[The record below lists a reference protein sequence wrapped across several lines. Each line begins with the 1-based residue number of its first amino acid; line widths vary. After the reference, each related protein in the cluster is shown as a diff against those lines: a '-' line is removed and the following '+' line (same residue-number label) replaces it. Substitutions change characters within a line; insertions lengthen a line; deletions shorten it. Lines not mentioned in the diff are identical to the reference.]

1 VSGVYSMTGPTYSG
15 LSKLDLLDS
24 AMSQPLSITSTLFEE
39 GKGGALESFGLG
51 TLLRRGSLPEE
62 APVQDGVDQNGNA
75 IVGTGDVYVPPD
87 VGMRDALMGTW
98 GDTPAQ
104 LEQRRQA
111 AGALTEDQYKQ
122 SPSFRKDIPY
132 DPGMTETRAAAL
144 AEMDDVKKV
153 REFYAQKRPLAAF
166 LGGMAGQALD
176 PINYVPVGGP
186 LVKAAAIGRFGKI
199 GGEALAAGLDAA
211 ANTALFGIGTADAR
225 AELGDDVS
233 WQALISQIATAGLIG
248 SAFGTVAGAIGRRV
262 EARVSEAEQR
272 LSTLKATQEARIAL
286 NEGIDAIV
294 RGEDVN
300 LSPNATEPL
309 QRVADSLGPIEP
321 STLFEPSSPESRQAA
336 IDRIVNEDMPI
347 GPQPPQPVSLMQFLA
362 SKSIGGIKDDGGEL
376 AAMGLSRK
384 FIPGGGALVTKRG
397 KSLDYAREA
406 AAEAGFFDHIY
417 GDPET
422 AVAKSTTRDLL
433 DMLSAERDGQPGF
446 SNRLDGGRKLA
457 HEQFALDQ
465 AAQDRYRRVLDEVNG
480 ALDTLGVD
488 HKIDD
493 KIIRRAAQLTGEDNL
508 APATA
513 LEHAI
518 YEDYRRFA
526 DAMDERGQ
534 GFSNEPAFN
543 IPFFDEPGSA
553 SRAGQDAGA
562 PGGNGAQGGRG
573 ANAPYSGQFAR
584 PGGNPSQARVDTAKA
599 ASEPAPEGR
608 TQAAASIAKP
618 EDAKALAAQYG
629 VDANTGAFKE
639 EAEIA
644 QLADEGRLTEQ
655 DVATM
660 TQAHADYEVA
670 DAYAEA
676 IKSVASCLV

>member
-1 VSGVYSMTGPTYSG
+1 
-15 LSKLDLLDS
+15 
-24 AMSQPLSITSTLFEE
+24 
-39 GKGGALESFGLG
+39 
-51 TLLRRGSLPEE
+51 LPEE

-144 AEMDDVKKV
+144 AEMADVKKV

-225 AELGDDVS
+225 AALGDDVS

-262 EARVSEAEQR
+262 DARVSEAEQR
-272 LSTLKATQEARIAL
+272 LSTLRTTQEARIAL

-309 QRVADSLGPIEP
+309 QRVADDLATRPPPPDASMSNNSPP
-321 STLFEPSSPESRQAA
+321 S
-336 IDRIVNEDMPI
+336 
-347 GPQPPQPVSLMQFLA
+347 
-362 SKSIGGIKDDGGEL
+362 
-376 AAMGLSRK
+376 
-384 FIPGGGALVTKRG
+384 
-397 KSLDYAREA
+397 
-406 AAEAGFFDHIY
+406 EAGFSLDPNATFFHGGRADLREFTDAFRRDGTPKDKYDVRGIY
-417 GDPET
+417 VTDNRRLAEQYVGKDGKVHEVQIDAKNPIVLPDPRFPNIDSASLTAKDIET
-422 AVAKSTTRDLL
+422 LKTAGYDSVVNKQRMEVALFEGRQIKHKPLVAKQPSYDLVRAGHG
-433 DMLSAERDGQPGF
+433 DMGLPEPARGVDDRVYGIERDGQPV
-446 SNRLDGGRKLA
+446 A
-457 HEQFALDQ
+457 FANIEFRGDQ
-465 AAQDRYRRVLDEVNG
+465 AYVKDIFNVDT
-480 ALDTLGVD
+480 LDTSHSLGTSAMSQLLRQLVKENPGLKTIAGERVSGARRGGV
-488 HKIDD
+488 HGLAGTGENIVLPLPGT
-493 KIIRRAAQLTGEDNL
+493 RRA
-508 APATA
+508 
-513 LEHAI
+513 I
-518 YEDYRRFA
+518 
-526 DAMDERGQ
+526 
-534 GFSNEPAFN
+534 
-543 IPFFDEPGSA
+543 
-553 SRAGQDAGA
+553 
-562 PGGNGAQGGRG
+562 
-573 ANAPYSGQFAR
+573 
-584 PGGNPSQARVDTAKA
+584 DTAKA
-599 ASEPAPEGR
+599 TPESAPDGIK
-608 TQAAASIAKP
+608 QAAASIAKP
-618 EDAKALAAQYG
+618 EDAKMLAAQHG
-629 VDANTGAFKE
+629 VDPNTGAFKE

-655 DVATM
+655 DVQNLA
-660 TQAHADYEVA
+660 QAHADFETA

-676 IKSVASCLV
+676 LKSVAGCLI

>member
-24 AMSQPLSITSTLFEE
+24 AMSQPLSLTSTLFEE

-62 APVQDGVDQNGNA
+62 APVQEGTDANGNA

-98 GDTPAQ
+98 GDTPTQ

-199 GGEALAAGLDAA
+199 GGEALAASLDAA

-225 AELGDDVS
+225 AALGDDVS

-248 SAFGTVAGAIGRRV
+248 SAFGTVAGAIGRRMD
-262 EARVSEAEQR
+262 ARVSEAEQR
-272 LSTLKATQEARIAL
+272 LSTLKTTQEARIAL

-309 QRVADSLGPIEP
+309 QRVANDVGRAYVPPVETPEFRDWFAGSKVVANDGTPLVVYHGTGANIDAFRLPELGTESTDAGKLGRGVYFSARPDIASFYAERSKISRDAGPNVMPVYLSIKNPLEFEAGKGGDIWTKLRDQSKQWGIELDP
-321 STLFEPSSPESRQAA
+321 VKETDGNTPNDAWAHAFTEAA
-336 IDRIVNEDMPI
+336 KEHGHD
-347 GPQPPQPVSLMQFLA
+347 
-362 SKSIGGIKDDGGEL
+362 GIALKFSDGGHEFV
-376 AAMGLSRK
+376 AFDPGQIKSK
-384 FIPGGGALVTKRG
+384 F
-397 KSLDYAREA
+397 
-406 AAEAGFFDHIY
+406 
-417 GDPET
+417 
-422 AVAKSTTRDLL
+422 
-433 DMLSAERDGQPGF
+433 
-446 SNRLDGGRKLA
+446 N
-457 HEQFALDQ
+457 
-465 AAQDRYRRVLDEVNG
+465 
-480 ALDTLGVD
+480 
-488 HKIDD
+488 
-493 KIIRRAAQLTGEDNL
+493 TG
-508 APATA
+508 
-513 LEHAI
+513 
-518 YEDYRRFA
+518 
-526 DAMDERGQ
+526 
-534 GFSNEPAFN
+534 AFN
-543 IPFFDEPGSA
+543 SSD
-553 SRAGQDAGA
+553 
-562 PGGNGAQGGRG
+562 
-573 ANAPYSGQFAR
+573 
-584 PGGNPSQARVDTAKA
+584 ARVIDTTKPRL
-599 ASEPAPEGR
+599 EPPPDGI
-608 TQAAASIAKP
+608 TQAAASITKP
-618 EDAKALAAQYG
+618 EDTKALAAQYG
-629 VDANTGAFKE
+629 IDANTGSFKE

-655 DVATM
+655 DVQNLA
-660 TQAHADYEVA
+660 QAHADFETA

-676 IKSVASCLV
+676 LKSVAGCLI